1 MKKTVF
7 LIAFLL
13 SLTAFQALLGKT
25 DYRVVPLPDR
35 IELQSGNPFIIS
47 KSTKIIYPKRNEKLK
62 RNATFL
68 VEYIKESTGLTLK
81 TRPGKATGRAIV
93 LQIRP
98 ISENKEA
105 YNINIDN
112 KNIIITGSSEAGVFY
127 GIQTLRKSIAV
138 NQSLKI
144 EMPAVKISDEPR
156 FGYRGMM
163 LDVSRHFCSLDS
175 VKRWIDMLALHNMN
189 VFHWHLTDD
198 QGWRIEIKK
207 YPGLTEIGSKRT
219 ETVIGRNSGK
229 YDGIPHGGFYTQ
241 QEAREIV
248 AYAAERYINVIPEI
262 DMPGH
267 MLGAL
272 APYPELGCTG
282 GPYEVW
288 KIWGISDDVLCMGN
302 PKTFEFVTDVLNEI
316 MDIFP
321 SKFVHIGGD
330 ECPKTNWKKCP
341 KCQNKIKE
349 LGLVADDHHTAEER
363 LQSYFINYA
372 EKVVNNRGKKIIG
385 WDEILEGGLAP
396 NATVMSWRGMGG
408 GIEAAKLGNDVIMTP
423 NTHLYFDYY
432 QTKDTKDEPLAIGGY
447 SSVENVYNLEPQP
460 ASLTVDQKK
469 HIIGV
474 QANLWREYI
483 KTFRHAEYMVMPR
496 MAALCEVQ
504 WTKAINKNYNDFLKR
519 LLNLIEVYKIKNYNY
534 AKHLFDI
541 TAEYEP
547 KDGVLNVN
555 LKTIDDAPIYYTT
568 DGTMPDNNST
578 RYTGTFK
585 ISKDADLRAVVIRG
599 NEKSRMLSEKIT
611 YSKAAMKSIKALQPV
626 NRQYQYRGISTLV
639 DGLKG
644 TENYRTGRWIAF
656 LGNDLE
662 TVIDLEKPTEIAEL
676 IITAN
681 VVKGDWIFGARSI
694 TLLTSD
700 NGESYTQLASEKYPA
715 LTQTDRD
722 GIYEYKLK
730 FNQTKTRYVKII
742 AETEKSMPQW
752 HSGAGKPAFL
762 FVDEITLR

>member
-1 MKKTVF
+1 MKRTLF
-7 LIAFLL
+7 LMAILL
-13 SLTAFQALLGKT
+13 SFTAFQTQSATT

-47 KSTKIIYPKRNEKLK
+47 KSTRIIYPKGNEKLK
-62 RNATFL
+62 RNAAFL
-68 VEYIKESTGLTLK
+68 AQYIKENTGLALK
-81 TRPGKATGRAIV
+81 TKQGKISKNAII
-93 LQIRP
+93 LQTAAV
-98 ISENKEA
+98 SENKEA
-105 YNINIDN
+105 YSIEVDN
-112 KNIIITGSSEAGVFY
+112 KNIVINGTTQAGVFY
-127 GIQTLRKSIAV
+127 AIQTLRKSIPV
-138 NQSLKI
+138 SKTSKI
-144 EMPAVKISDEPR
+144 EMPAVKITDEPR
-156 FGYRGMM
+156 FGYRGMH
-163 LDVSRHFCSLDS
+163 LDVSRHFCTLDS
-175 VKRWIDMLALHNMN
+175 VKRYIDMLALHNMN

-219 ETVIGRNSGK
+219 ETVIGRNTGK
-229 YDGIPHGGFYTQ
+229 YDGIPHSGFYTQ
-241 QEAREIV
+241 KEAREIV
-248 AYAAERYINVIPEI
+248 TYAAERNIDVIPEI

-272 APYPELGCTG
+272 NPYPDLGCTG

-288 KIWGISDDVLCMGN
+288 KIWGVSDDVLCMGN
-302 PKTFEFVTDVLNEI
+302 PKTFTFITDVLNEI

-321 SKFVHIGGD
+321 SKYVHIGGD

-341 KCQNKIKE
+341 KCQAKITE
-349 LGLVADDHHTAEER
+349 LGLKADEHHTAEER

-372 EKVVNNRGKKIIG
+372 EKVVNDRGRKIIG

-432 QTKDTKDEPLAIGGY
+432 QTKDTKDEPLAIGGF

-460 ASLTVDQKK
+460 ASLTAEQKK

-496 MAALCEVQ
+496 MAALSEVQ
-504 WTKAINKNYNDFLKR
+504 WTKPANKNYDDFLKR
-519 LLNLIEVYKIKNYNY
+519 LLKLIEIYKFQNYNY

-541 TAEYEP
+541 SAEYEP
-547 KDGVLNVN
+547 KDGALNVK
-555 LKTIDDAPIYYTT
+555 LKTIDSAPIYYTT
-568 DGTMPDNNST
+568 DGTSPDKNSKL
-578 RYTGTFK
+578 YSGVFK
-585 ISKDADLRAVVIRG
+585 IAKDAELKAVVIRG
-599 NEKSRMLSEKIT
+599 EEKSRILSEKIT
-611 YSKAAMKSIKALQPV
+611 YSKAAMKTIKALQPV

-644 TENYRTGRWIAF
+644 NENYRTGRWIAF

-662 TVIDLEKPTEIAEL
+662 AVIDLGTPAEITEL
-676 IITAN
+676 ILTAN
-681 VVKGDWIFGARSI
+681 VVKGDWIFAARKLS
-694 TLLTSD
+694 LLVSD
-700 NGESYTQLASEKYPA
+700 DEKNFETVASKNYPA
-715 LTQTDRD
+715 LLKTDAD
-722 GIYEYKLK
+722 GIYEHVLT
-730 FNQTKTRYVKII
+730 FNAVKKRYVKII
-742 AETEKSMPQW
+742 AETEKSMPDW

>member
-68 VEYIKESTGLTLK
+68 AEYIKESTGLTLK

-93 LQIRP
+93 LQIRQL
-98 ISENKEA
+98 SENKEA

-138 NQSLKI
+138 NKSLKI

-156 FGYRGMM
+156 FGYRGIM

-288 KIWGISDDVLCMGN
+288 KIWGISNDVLCMGN

-321 SKFVHIGGD
+321 SKFIHIGGD
-330 ECPKTNWKKCP
+330 ECPKTNWKKCQ